1 MVSMRVA
8 AIPLVFAATI
18 AVLAFPR
25 VTIAADEAAG
35 LTGRWALNRERSEFP
50 QELGFSIEIPSSA
63 GGSSNAQATRTG
75 GRGRGRSSG
84 GAATPIGG
92 SRPES
97 FDDAARRERLTEE
110 VRNPGTQLSIVD
122 IGSSVAITD
131 DRGQT
136 RTVHPDGRREVLR
149 LGDTPVGVVSKRD
162 GTRLVVLYDVENGRE
177 LRYTYSV
184 APDRTELLVDVQF
197 LERGTGDTVRRVYR
211 STEGQDLSP
220 ALDSARPAAAPAQPQ
235 SPAAAPAAQAVDQRP
250 DAELKG
256 LRSLSVV
263 VEGVTQAS
271 VACGLNQQTLEA
283 EMARAFKDAGI
294 QVVQI
299 TDNDTYAYVNLTTSN
314 VTSSLCVSRYD
325 VSVSTHTSAVLRYR
339 DKAALV
345 EVLLLHKGG
354 LAGGSPTVH
363 ASEVLK
369 AVKESAT
376 EFAARIRDA
385 NR

>member
-1 MVSMRVA
+1 MMSVRVA
-8 AIPLVFAATI
+8 ALP
-18 AVLAFPR
+18 LAFAVAIGFLVSPR
-25 VTIAADEAAG
+25 ATIAADQGA

-50 QELGFSIEIPSSA
+50 RELGFSIEVPSPA
-63 GGSSNAQATRTG
+63 GGSGNAPAGRTG
-75 GRGRGRSSG
+75 GRGRSRSSG
-84 GAATPIGG
+84 GATPVGA
-92 SRPES
+92 SPPES
-97 FDDAARRERLTEE
+97 VDDAVRRERLTEE
-110 VRNPGTQLSIVD
+110 VRNPAAQLSIVD
-122 IGSSVAITD
+122 LGSSVAMTD

-149 LGDTPVGVVSKRD
+149 FGDTPLGVVSTRD
-162 GTRLVVLYDVENGRE
+162 GTRLVVSYDVENGRE

-184 APDRTELLVDVQF
+184 AADRTELIVDVQF
-197 LERGTGDTVRRVYR
+197 LERGAGDTIRRVYR
-211 STEGQDLSP
+211 SVEKQDLSP
-220 ALDSARPAAAPAQPQ
+220 ANVDSARPAAVAAQPQ
-235 SPAAAPAAQAVDQRP
+235 PTGAAPAAQAVDQRP

-263 VEGVTQAS
+263 VEGVTEAA

-283 EMARAFKDAGI
+283 EVARIFKDAGI

-299 TDNDTYAYVNLTTSN
+299 TDNDTYAYVNLITSN
-314 VTSSLCVSRYD
+314 VTGSLCVSRYD
-325 VSVSTHTSAVLRYR
+325 VTVYTHTTAVLRYR

-354 LAGGSPTVH
+354 MAGGSPAVH

-369 AVKESAT
+369 GVKESAT
-376 EFAARIRDA
+376 HFAARIRDA